1 MILLGE
7 VHWFNPYKGYGF
19 IRTKKGVDIFVH
31 FTAIKGTG
39 FRTLHDGEKVFYQ
52 IVRNQQGLVAVA
64 KSHFTGLCKNK
75 LKPAW
80 LSNF

>member
-19 IRTKKGVDIFVH
+19 IRTKKGVDVFVH

-39 FRTLHDGEKVFYQ
+39 FRRLHDGEKVF
-52 IVRNQQGLVAVA
+52 
-64 KSHFTGLCKNK
+64 
-75 LKPAW
+75 
-80 LSNF
+80 

>member
-52 IVRNQQGLVAVA
+52 IVRNQQGLVAEHVTPLHCA
-64 KSHFTGLCKNK
+64 QPRPRMHYH
-75 LKPAW
+75 
-80 LSNF
+80 

>member
-31 FTAIKGTG
+31 FAAIKGTG

-52 IVRNQQGLVAVA
+52 IVRNQQGLVAKDVTPLHCA
-64 KSHFTGLCKNK
+64 QPRPRMHYH
-75 LKPAW
+75 
-80 LSNF
+80 